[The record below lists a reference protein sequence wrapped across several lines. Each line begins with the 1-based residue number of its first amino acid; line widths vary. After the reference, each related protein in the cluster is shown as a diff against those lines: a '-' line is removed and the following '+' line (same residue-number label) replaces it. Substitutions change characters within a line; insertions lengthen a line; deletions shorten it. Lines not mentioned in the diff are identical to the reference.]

1 MKENNFNINSINFN
15 DEDMTVNSF
24 LDAISEIEYPKYI
37 LEAIDA
43 IQEWLRGLAVNIEEE
58 SALDDEPELKPEAEA
73 ENLDLDF
80 DFDIDEDENE
90 NENDDDESGE
100 NDFEHDEE
108 FMEFL
113 KHVFGNDESESSEME
128 ESLEALFERI
138 DAIDENVDVIPNT
151 HKPAGNKDAMI
162 INILSPES
170 DGGLRTAI
178 DYAGVFNRKK
188 CERVWILSDS
198 FVFDDAA
205 HFTGHITA
213 LEKQGITV
221 RFILVNP
228 WGWVELPL
236 SRASAQRKQMVWRGD
251 NNSRHGRNDLD
262 FTGD

>member
-1 MKENNFNINSINFN
+1 MKENNFNINFN

-37 LEAIDA
+37 LEAIDV

-73 ENLDLDF
+73 KNLDLDL
-80 DFDIDEDENE
+80 DIDDKDDEDE
-90 NENDDDESGE
+90 D
-100 NDFEHDEE
+100 DFEHDEE

-113 KHVFGNDESESSEME
+113 KHVFGSDESESSEME

-251 NNSRHGRNDLD
+251 NNSRRGRNDLD

>member
-1 MKENNFNINSINFN
+1 MKENNFNINFN

-37 LEAIDA
+37 LEAIDV

-73 ENLDLDF
+73 KNLDLDL
-80 DFDIDEDENE
+80 DIDDKDNEDE
-90 NENDDDESGE
+90 D
-100 NDFEHDEE
+100 DFEHDEE

-113 KHVFGNDESESSEME
+113 KHVFGSDESESSEME

-213 LEKQGITV
+213 LEKQGITI

-236 SRASAQRKQMVWRGD
+236 SRASAQRKQIVWRGD
-251 NNSRHGRNDLD
+251 NNNSRRGKNDLD

>member
-1 MKENNFNINSINFN
+1 MKENNFNINFN

-37 LEAIDA
+37 LEAIDV

-73 ENLDLDF
+73 KNLDLDL
-80 DFDIDEDENE
+80 DIDDKDDEDE
-90 NENDDDESGE
+90 D
-100 NDFEHDEE
+100 DFEHDEE

-113 KHVFGNDESESSEME
+113 KHVFGSDESESSEME

-213 LEKQGITV
+213 LEKQGITI

-236 SRASAQRKQMVWRGD
+236 SRASAQRKQIVWRGD
-251 NNSRHGRNDLD
+251 NNNSRRGKNDLD

>member
-1 MKENNFNINSINFN
+1 MKENNFNINFN

-37 LEAIDA
+37 LEAIDV

-73 ENLDLDF
+73 KNLDLDL
-80 DFDIDEDENE
+80 DIDDKDNGDED
-90 NENDDDESGE
+90 
-100 NDFEHDEE
+100 DFEHDEE

-113 KHVFGNDESESSEME
+113 KHVFGSDESESSEME

-213 LEKQGITV
+213 LEKQGITI

-236 SRASAQRKQMVWRGD
+236 SRASAQRKQIVWRGD
-251 NNSRHGRNDLD
+251 NNNSRRGKNDLD

>member
-1 MKENNFNINSINFN
+1 MKENNFNINFN

-37 LEAIDA
+37 LEAIDV

-73 ENLDLDF
+73 KSLELDLDI
-80 DFDIDEDENE
+80 DDKDNEDED
-90 NENDDDESGE
+90 
-100 NDFEHDEE
+100 DFEHDEE

-113 KHVFGNDESESSEME
+113 KHVFGSDESESSEME

-213 LEKQGITV
+213 LEKQGITI

-236 SRASAQRKQMVWRGD
+236 SRASAQRKQIVWRGD
-251 NNSRHGRNDLD
+251 NNNSRRGKNDLD

>member
-37 LEAIDA
+37 LEAIDV

-73 ENLDLDF
+73 KNLDLDL
-80 DFDIDEDENE
+80 DIDDKDNEDE
-90 NENDDDESGE
+90 D
-100 NDFEHDEE
+100 DFEHDEE

-113 KHVFGNDESESSEME
+113 KHVFGSDESESSEME

-213 LEKQGITV
+213 LEKQGITI

>member
-1 MKENNFNINSINFN
+1 MKENNFNINFN

-37 LEAIDA
+37 LEAIDV

-58 SALDDEPELKPEAEA
+58 SALDDDPELKPEAEA
-73 ENLDLDF
+73 KNLDLDI
-80 DFDIDEDENE
+80 DDKDDEDE
-90 NENDDDESGE
+90 D
-100 NDFEHDEE
+100 DFEHDEE

-113 KHVFGNDESESSEME
+113 KHVFGSDESESSEME

-213 LEKQGITV
+213 LEKQGITI

-236 SRASAQRKQMVWRGD
+236 SRASAQRKQIVWRGD
-251 NNSRHGRNDLD
+251 NNNSRRGKNDLD

>member
-1 MKENNFNINSINFN
+1 MKENNFNINFN

-37 LEAIDA
+37 LEAIDV

-73 ENLDLDF
+73 KNLDLDL
-80 DFDIDEDENE
+80 DIDDKDDEDE
-90 NENDDDESGE
+90 D
-100 NDFEHDEE
+100 DFEHDEE

-113 KHVFGNDESESSEME
+113 KHVFGSDESESSEME

-213 LEKQGITV
+213 LEKQGINI

-251 NNSRHGRNDLD
+251 NNSRRGRNDLD